1 MAPSLLREMNQQL
14 LLDLL
19 FGTGPVTRPQ
29 LAREAGLSQPTVFA
43 ALSDLEKGGL
53 VRPAGRPEVSSGRP
67 AVLYEANP
75 SAGSVVGVD
84 IGRNWLHLVLADLS
98 GRELARLDVRNTTH
112 TSRTLVD
119 LVRKSVDQV
128 TARADLGTGDVT
140 HTVVGSPGVL
150 DAQRGQVKYARNLP
164 GWQRPGLAEAL
175 ADKLGGSLTIDND
188 ANLAALGE
196 YTFGSARQAQQFAYL
211 HIGTGVGLGLVIDGK
226 LYRGFSG
233 SAGEVGYLPILGE
246 PTVAEPEWPQRGM
259 LEMALAADAVVRYA
273 TDAGMTGDIR
283 AEDVFV
289 AAANGDPAA
298 AAAVLTEAKVLAR
311 LVTGICAFFDP
322 ELVVVG
328 GGVGQNFAQLE
339 PAMREEMTRFAPMRP
354 RMRAGDLGADAVVRG
369 AIATGI
375 HAAREIVFT
384 RHLARTSSGEDET
397 TDAEAERPATADRSG
412 GSSRA

>member
-1 MAPSLLREMNQQL
+1 MSPTERPPSGLTAAVAPSLLREMNQRL

-19 FGTGPVTRPQ
+19 FRSGPATRPQ

-43 ALSDLEKGGL
+43 ALSDLDKAGL

-75 SAGSVVGVD
+75 AAGSVVGVD
-84 IGRNWLHLVLADLS
+84 IGRNWLHLVLADLA
-98 GRELARLDVRNTTH
+98 GEELARLDVRNTAR
-112 TSRTLVD
+112 TSMKLVE
-119 LVRKSVDQV
+119 QV
-128 TARADLGTGDVT
+128 SRAVQKLTAGAGLAVEDVT

-150 DAQRGQVKYARNLP
+150 DAPRGRVRYAGNLP

-175 ADKLGGSLTIDND
+175 EGKLGASLTIDND

-226 LYRGFSG
+226 LYRGFNG

-246 PTVAEPEWPQRGM
+246 APVAEPEWPQRGV

-273 TDAGMTGDIR
+273 TEAGMTGDIS

-289 AAANGDPAA
+289 AARNGDPAA
-298 AAAVLTEAKVLAR
+298 QDAVLAEARVLAR
-311 LVTGICAFFDP
+311 LVTSICAFFDP

-328 GGVGQNFAQLE
+328 GGIGQNFAQLE
-339 PAMREEMTRFAPMRP
+339 PAMRDELARFTPMRP
-354 RMRAGDLGADAVVRG
+354 QMTAGDLGADAVVRG

-375 HAAREIVFT
+375 HAAREIVFS
-384 RHLARTSSGEDET
+384 RHLAGTTGSED
-397 TDAEAERPATADRSG
+397 G
-412 GSSRA
+412 NGQ